1 MSILLTLRSF
11 LVFFLMG
18 IFFLHQLD
26 LIMSFCT
33 TSISSSS
40 LILWIVLRWFIMSHI
55 LTQLCDSWTYLDGT
69 MHKLLIV
76 EVGIDWIKAS
86 CSLGLTLI
94 YLFIQEFWTSW
105 CLFVFDIFLYFISSN
120 NISVASGM
128 TSTLGLGFGVA
139 LTLRITFVRTVWP
152 R

>member
-1 MSILLTLRSF
+1 MSVLLTLRGF